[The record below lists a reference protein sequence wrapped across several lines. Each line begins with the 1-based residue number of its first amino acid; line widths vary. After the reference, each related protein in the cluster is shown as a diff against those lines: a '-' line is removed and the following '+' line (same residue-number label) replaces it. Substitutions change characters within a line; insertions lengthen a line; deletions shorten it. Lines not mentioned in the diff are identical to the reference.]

1 MKQLLILSFI
11 SLLPLYAEKMNA
23 DIAKQLKVKITKN
36 IPYIETYDE
45 GEKIWVM
52 RIQDPAYK
60 LTDDYTKTSRLCP
73 PFCIQP
79 NKIDENITNIGE
91 LELLHFMNNE
101 VKDNT
106 EIIVDARLPS
116 WYQVETIPSA
126 INLPFNIVEKADKTF
141 ISKIFQ
147 VLGMIIAKDG
157 SWDFTHAKQL
167 AIFCNGVWCGQSKHL
182 IHGLLKFGYP
192 KDHLRYYRG
201 GFQGWKLLGLT
212 TVMHTSKIQ

>member
-1 MKQLLILSFI
+1 MKQLLLLFI
-11 SLLPLYAEKMNA
+11 YLVSLNAENL
-23 DIAKQLKVKITKN
+23 DIDTTKQLKVKITKD
-36 IPYIETYDE
+36 ISYVETYE
-45 GEKIWVM
+45 GGEKTRVM
-52 RIQDPAYK
+52 RIQDPSYK

-79 NKIDENITNIGE
+79 NNIDENITNIGE
-91 LELLHFMNNE
+91 LELLDFMKNKVNNHAG
-101 VKDNT
+101 
-106 EIIVDARLPS
+106 IIVDARLS
-116 WYQVETIPSA
+116 NWYQIETIPSA
-126 INLPFNIVEKADKTF
+126 INLPFDIVEKANKTF

-147 VLGMIIAKDG
+147 VLGMTISKDG

-192 KDHLRYYRG
+192 KDHLLYYRG

-212 TVMHTSKIQ
+212 TIMHTSKIQ